1 MNGRLQ
7 EGPSS
12 SSGEQD
18 NGILMM
24 SSVFFPKT
32 CDYVSLQ
39 RGIKVTD
46 GVNVANHLTLTSG
59 DHHGLSD

>member
-1 MNGRLQ
+1 MSGRLQ

-12 SSGEQD
+12 SRGKRD

-24 SSVFFPKT
+24 SRVLFPKT
-32 CDYVSLQ
+32 CDYVSSQ
-39 RGIKVTD
+39 RGIRVTD

-59 DHHGLSD
+59 DHHELSD